1 MTIRNIDDDAADF
14 RFDVRAIKR
23 GDATITV
30 AEEYQIED
38 PEGFPRRPRIRIRS
52 QLATEVPAE
61 EESLDNSRAD
71 NYDSQ
76 EEFESKAS
84 MASWSGQPAI
94 KGSTEQMRM
103 ALLTFSLVGL
113 QFVPI
118 SWRTDWTTW
127 LMGNT
132 GSLGALR

>member
-1 MTIRNIDDDAADF
+1 MMIRNTDDDAADF

-23 GDATITV
+23 GDDTVTV

-38 PEGFPRRPRIRIRS
+38 LEDYLRRPRIRIRS
-52 QLATEVPAE
+52 QLATEVPAAE
-61 EESLDNSRAD
+61 DSLESLRAGD
-71 NYDSQ
+71 YDLQ
-76 EEFESKAS
+76 EEFESKAN

-113 QFVPI
+113 QFV
-118 SWRTDWTTW
+118 
-127 LMGNT
+127 LNT
-132 GSLGALR
+132 